1 LIWFVFY
8 KEIIMYRIPLSGL
21 ILFSVVGLLAAD
33 ATWNTKEVA
42 QWNKEDAQQL
52 LADSPWVKRVTPAIM
67 PAQNEALRR
76 QAGQMGGANSV
87 GLQALRLPTFF
98 GGGPTGKE
106 QVRPG
111 ALTLRW
117 ESALPVRAAE
127 VKAGE
132 AGAPVVEEG
141 SYAVAVYGLP
151 SASIDGNLKLIGG
164 NLQKFAVLKHT
175 GKKEIKPSRVDII
188 QETDGVVL
196 VYVFPRPT
204 EITKEDIFEFNAQ
217 MGRYFVAQPFAASE
231 MQFQGKLEL

>member
-1 LIWFVFY
+1 MY
-8 KEIIMYRIPLSGL
+8 KEILMYRIPLSGL

-33 ATWNTKEVA
+33 VTWNTKEIA
-42 QWNKEDAQQL
+42 QWSKEDAQQV

-67 PAQNEALRR
+67 PTQNERERR
-76 QAGQMGGANSV
+76 DSGQMGGANSV

-98 GGGPTGKE
+98 GGGPAGKE
-106 QVRPG
+106 QVRAG

-117 ESALPVRAAE
+117 ESALPVRGAE

-151 SASIDGNLKLIGG
+151 TASIDGNLRLVSKE
-164 NLQKFAVLKHT
+164 LQRFGALKQN

-196 VYVFPRPT
+196 VYVFPRPSG
-204 EITKEDIFEFNAQ
+204 ISLGDVFEFSAQ
-217 MGRYFVAQPFAASE
+217 MGRYFIAQPFAASE